1 MLSEQRYEE
10 IYNLLERDGSVRTI
24 TLCDALQTSRET
36 IRRDL
41 ENMEARGM
49 LRRIRGGAMKLEAPW
64 NTDLRYTSFNKR
76 KDENPVYKNV
86 IALEALNYIS
96 EGQAIALDSGTTS
109 LVLAKAIKASL
120 RSLTVVT
127 NSLTVANELAG
138 AEGITLVLTGKNKL

>member
-49 LRRIRGGAMKLEAPW
+49 LRRIRGGAMKLETPW